1 MVRFSVEVGV
11 QKRGRRSTR
20 VPVELAITLD
30 GTPGTTINIA
40 TEGVLLRC
48 DRTVETGDVLQVELQ
63 LPGGPLSARGRV
75 VRHAEGLIALELHRD
90 AHPTVAEFVIAE
102 KLRAQPV

>member
-1 MVRFSVEVGV
+1 
-11 QKRGRRSTR
+11 
-20 VPVELAITLD
+20 
-30 GTPGTTINIA
+30 
-40 TEGVLLRC
+40 
-48 DRTVETGDVLQVELQ
+48 
-63 LPGGPLSARGRV
+63 V